1 MRLLGTKKL
10 SLYLKDLLIKN
21 QFSLV
26 EHSFIQIK
34 PLSVQIRITNENLIF
49 TSQNAVKIAFSNSKI
64 KPLLEGKKYF
74 CVGEKTKYIIEENG
88 QKVTKKAQNSAE
100 LVHFLEKNYKNE
112 AFSFLCGKR
121 RRSEIESFFYTNNS
135 NSEVIE
141 IYDTLLTPKTF
152 NSKFDGIL
160 FFSPSAV
167 LSFFQTNLWSPKAH
181 GFCIGKTTASALENY
196 TKNFSIAKEPNEME
210 VFLSIYN
217 YYKTTV

>member
-10 SLYLKDLLIKN
+10 SIYLRDLLIKN
-21 QFSLV
+21 KFSLV

-74 CVGEKTKYIIEENG
+74 CVGEKTKCILEENG

-100 LVHFLEKNYKNE
+100 LAHFLEKNYKNE

-121 RRSEIESFFYTNNS
+121 RRLEIESFFYTNNS
-135 NSEVIE
+135 NSEVVE

-167 LSFFQTNLWSPKAH
+167 LSFFQTNLWNPKAH

>member
-10 SLYLKDLLIKN
+10 SIYLRDLLIKN

-74 CVGEKTKYIIEENG
+74 CVGEKTKCILEENG

-100 LVHFLEKNYKNE
+100 LAHFLEKNYKNE

-121 RRSEIESFFYTNNS
+121 RRLEIESFFYTNNS
-135 NSEVIE
+135 NSEVVE

-167 LSFFQTNLWSPKAH
+167 LSFFQTNLWNPKAH

>member
-64 KPLLEGKKYF
+64 KHLLEGKKYF
-74 CVGEKTKYIIEENG
+74 CVGEKTKCILEKNG

-100 LVHFLEKNYKNE
+100 LAHFLEKNYKNE

-121 RRSEIESFFYTNNS
+121 RRLEIESFFYTNNS
-135 NSEVIE
+135 SSEVVE

-181 GFCIGKTTASALENY
+181 GFCIGNTTASALRNY
-196 TKNFSIAKEPNEME
+196 TKNFSIAKEPNEIE
-210 VFLSIYN
+210 IFLSIYN
-217 YYKTTV
+217 YYKTKV

>member
-1 MRLLGTKKL
+1 MRLLCTKKL
-10 SLYLKDLLIKN
+10 SIYLRDLLIKN

-74 CVGEKTKYIIEENG
+74 CVGEKTKCILEENG

-100 LVHFLEKNYKNE
+100 LAHFLEKNYKNE

-121 RRSEIESFFYTNNS
+121 RRLEIESFFYTNNS
-135 NSEVIE
+135 NSEVVE

-167 LSFFQTNLWSPKAH
+167 LSFFQTNLWNPKAH

>member
-10 SLYLKDLLIKN
+10 SIYLRDLLIKN

-74 CVGEKTKYIIEENG
+74 CVGEKTKCILEENG

-100 LVHFLEKNYKNE
+100 LAHFLEKNYKNE

-121 RRSEIESFFYTNNS
+121 RRLEIESFFYTNNS
-135 NSEVIE
+135 NSEVVE

-167 LSFFQTNLWSPKAH
+167 LSFFQTNLWNPKAH

-196 TKNFSIAKEPNEME
+196 TKNFSIAKEPNEIE

>member
-10 SLYLKDLLIKN
+10 SIYLRDLLIKN

-74 CVGEKTKYIIEENG
+74 CVGEKTKCILEENG

-100 LVHFLEKNYKNE
+100 LAHFLEKNYKNE

-121 RRSEIESFFYTNNS
+121 RRLEIESFFYTNNS
-135 NSEVIE
+135 NSEVVE

-167 LSFFQTNLWSPKAH
+167 LSFFQTNLWNPKAH

-217 YYKTTV
+217 YYKTKV

>member
-1 MRLLGTKKL
+1 MRLLVTKKL
-10 SLYLKDLLIKN
+10 SLYLRDLLIKN
-21 QFSLV
+21 KFSLV

-74 CVGEKTKYIIEENG
+74 CVGEKTKCILEENG

-100 LVHFLEKNYKNE
+100 LAHFLEKNYKNE

-121 RRSEIESFFYTNNS
+121 RRSEIESFFCANNS
-135 NSEVIE
+135 SSEVVE

-181 GFCIGKTTASALENY
+181 GFCIGKTTASTLENY
-196 TKNFSIAKEPNEME
+196 TKNFSIAKEPNEIE

>member
-10 SLYLKDLLIKN
+10 SIYLRDLLIKN

-74 CVGEKTKYIIEENG
+74 CVGEKTKCILEENG
-88 QKVTKKAQNSAE
+88 QRVTKKAQNSAE
-100 LVHFLEKNYKNE
+100 LAHFLEKNYKNE

-121 RRSEIESFFYTNNS
+121 RRSEIESFFYSNNS

-181 GFCIGKTTASALENY
+181 GFCIGKTTAYALENY

-217 YYKTTV
+217 YYKTTI

>member
-10 SLYLKDLLIKN
+10 SIYLRDLLIKN

-74 CVGEKTKYIIEENG
+74 CVGEKTKCILEENG

-100 LVHFLEKNYKNE
+100 LAHFLEKNYKNE

-121 RRSEIESFFYTNNS
+121 RRLEIESFFYTNNS
-135 NSEVIE
+135 NSEVVE

-167 LSFFQTNLWSPKAH
+167 LSFFQKNLWSRKSH
-181 GFCIGKTTASALENY
+181 GFCIGKTTASTLENY

>member
-21 QFSLV
+21 KFSLV
-26 EHSFIQIK
+26 EHSFIHIK
-34 PLSVQIRITNENLIF
+34 PISDQIRIANENLIF

-64 KPLLEGKKYF
+64 KHLLEGKKYF
-74 CVGEKTKYIIEENG
+74 CVGEKTKCILEENG

-100 LVHFLEKNYKNE
+100 LAHFLEKNYKNE

-135 NSEVIE
+135 NSEVVE